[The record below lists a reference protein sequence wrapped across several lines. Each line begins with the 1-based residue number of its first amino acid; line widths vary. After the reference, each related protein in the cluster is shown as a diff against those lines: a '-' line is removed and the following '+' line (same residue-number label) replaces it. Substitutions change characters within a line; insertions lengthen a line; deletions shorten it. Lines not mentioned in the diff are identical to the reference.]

1 MKYKLIQTHAK
12 IITKDQHKLLMQNNL
27 NKYLALADAGFET
40 FHCIRFARFKFY
52 VDDVED
58 GRMIQCFHDGR
69 FVLAADIL
77 VMTRYNGP
85 VLTKI
90 LQIII

>member
-1 MKYKLIQTHAK
+1 MLKLLQK
-12 IITKDQHKLLMQNNL
+12 INIKLLMQYNL
-27 NKYLALADAGFET
+27 NKYLALADACFET

-52 VDDVED
+52 IDDVED

-90 LQIII
+90 LQIIV